1 MSDRRANLAVQ
12 PVRVEAPH
20 VGVRRYLD
28 DGLGERRQR
37 AGGRVEVE
45 GDAGASRQH
54 PRSSLLHRPRS
65 GLRRRVRQVRG
76 PAQQSGGSV
85 PAACVFFFRRP
96 VNYNTHTHTHT
107 HTQPFN
113 GLWSRTTRYQKKHS
127 PTHTH
132 PDHRTSIIN
141 FLHLLRSIA
150 SSLFSLHARLSSLT
164 TSLQVLFGLPLGLGS
179 STSYSMHFFT
189 QSSSSFH

>member
-45 GDAGASRQH
+45 GDTGASRQH

-65 GLRRRVRQVRG
+65 GLRRRVRQVGG

-96 VNYNTHTHTHT
+96 VNYNTHTHNRLTASG
-107 HTQPFN
+107 P
-113 GLWSRTTRYQKKHS
+113 GLPGTRRN
-127 PTHTH
+127 TH
-132 PDHRTSIIN
+132 PLTPILIIG
-141 FLHLLRSIA
+141 H
-150 SSLFSLHARLSSLT
+150 
-164 TSLQVLFGLPLGLGS
+164 PL
-179 STSYSMHFFT
+179 STSSIYYDR
-189 QSSSSFH
+189 